1 MSACTQVVPL
11 GPGCGASCQRY
22 ARKQEVVSRG
32 RKNVNNVQLLTVPL
46 LRPSRC
52 SRHDRGMGV
61 QGTIR
66 ALAKFDIIHV
76 QVRDSRWLVRRHDIV
91 LLSRLAHPRGQK
103 QLAGA
108 LGGLKGIPKH
118 LDQLTK
124 AVEAFRL
131 YVQRRLR

>member
-1 MSACTQVVPL
+1 M
-11 GPGCGASCQRY
+11 
-22 ARKQEVVSRG
+22 SRG

-46 LRPSRC
+46 LRPSRR
-52 SRHDRGMGV
+52 SRHDRGMDV
-61 QGTIR
+61 QETVR
-66 ALAKFDIIHV
+66 ALATFDIIYV
-76 QVRDSRWLVRRHDIV
+76 QVRASRRLVRRHDIV

-108 LGGLKGIPKH
+108 LGGLKGITKH
-118 LDQLTK
+118 PEQLTK